1 MKTCSCE
8 SGFHCLLVFVVVV
21 CLFVFI
27 ISSCT
32 CKSCCSLIQVQI
44 ARAYCR
50 VQNMHIALTNLH
62 VRIVFQVSFIRTYSF
77 FIISLLFPQVIGL
90 HILGIGCDEML
101 QGFSVAVKMGAT
113 KKDFDATVAIHPTS
127 SEELVTMR

>member
-1 MKTCSCE
+1 MHIVACKTC
-8 SGFHCLLVFVVVV
+8 
-21 CLFVFI
+21 I
-27 ISSCT
+27 I
-32 CKSCCSLIQVQI
+32 
-44 ARAYCR
+44 
-50 VQNMHIALTNLH
+50 IALTNLH
-62 VRIVFQVSFIRTYSF
+62 VRMFLRFPSYECFQF

>member
-1 MKTCSCE
+1 MSQAFT
-8 SGFHCLLVFVVVV
+8 GCLFLLWL
-21 CLFVFI
+21 LFVFI

-32 CKSCCSLIQVQI
+32 CKSCCSVIHVQI
-44 ARAYCR
+44 ARAYCC
-50 VQNMHIALTNLH
+50 VQNVHIGLTNLH
-62 VRIVFQVSFIRTYSF
+62 VRIVFQVSFIQMFSF